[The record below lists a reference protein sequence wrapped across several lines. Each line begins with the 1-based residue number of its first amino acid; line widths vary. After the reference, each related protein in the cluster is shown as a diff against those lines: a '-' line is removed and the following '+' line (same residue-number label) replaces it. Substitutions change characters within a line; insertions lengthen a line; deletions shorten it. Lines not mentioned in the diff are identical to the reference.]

1 LQHQERALLQNL
13 SEQIRHCHERAAEA
27 REGAEA
33 SRDPEAKA
41 DFVTMERRW
50 LLLARSFELG
60 ERLDDFMRART
71 EPMSSRAL
79 DTRSMLQG
87 RKHVEEADGWLA
99 SIVES
104 SDDAIISKDLQGIIC
119 SWNAGAQRLF
129 GYSPDEVVG
138 RPITILIPADRQ
150 YEETVILNRLRSG
163 ERIENYETVRQR
175 KDGSLVD
182 ISLTVSPVKNAKG
195 EVIGASKIA
204 RDITERKRARELE
217 MLFAAEMKHRIKN
230 TLVMV
235 QHIAAQTMHGA
246 SNEER
251 VAFSDRLV
259 VLASAFDL
267 LTIKNWN
274 RAFLRDVVERA
285 LKPFGDLFGER
296 IALEGRA
303 DAWLDAT
310 KSSLLAMALHE
321 LATNAVK
328 YGALSNASG
337 RIRVAWDLVPES
349 QATRINFAWLE
360 SNGPAVVE
368 PTKRGFGSTIIEHAL
383 KSELGE
389 VHLNFDP
396 EGVTCVMEIKTSA
409 ER

>member
-1 LQHQERALLQNL
+1 LQDEERALLQNL
-13 SEQIRHCHERAAEA
+13 SEQIRRCHDRAAEA
-27 REGAEA
+27 HERAEA
-33 SRDPEAKA
+33 SRDPAAKA
-41 DFVTMERRW
+41 DFEMMERRW

-60 ERLDDFMRART
+60 ERLDDFTRARPD
-71 EPMSSRAL
+71 PMAPRAF
-79 DTRSMLQG
+79 DTRAMLQG
-87 RKHVEEADGWLA
+87 RKYGEDVDGWLA

-104 SDDAIISKDLQGIIC
+104 SDDAIISKNLRGIIC

-138 RPITILIPADRQ
+138 RPSTILIPADRQ
-150 YEETVILNRLRSG
+150 YEETVILDRLRRG

-182 ISLTVSPVKNAKG
+182 ISLTVSPVKTTKG

-230 TLVMV
+230 TLVTV
-235 QHIAAQTMHGA
+235 QHIAAQTMPSA
-246 SNEER
+246 SNEEHM
-251 VAFSDRLV
+251 AFRDRLV
-259 VLASAFDL
+259 ALASAFDL

-285 LKPFGDLFGER
+285 LKPFGDQFGER
-296 IALEGRA
+296 IAVEGRT

-328 YGALSNASG
+328 YGALSNRSG
-337 RIRVAWDLVPES
+337 RIRVAWDMVPES
-349 QATRINFAWLE
+349 QASRINFAWLE
-360 SNGPAVVE
+360 SGGPNVVE
-368 PTKRGFGSTIIEHAL
+368 PTKRGFGSAVIERAL

-389 VHLNFDP
+389 VRLDFDP
-396 EGVTCVMEIKTSA
+396 QGVTCVIEIKDFS
-409 ER
+409 